1 MEKLV
6 SIVIPTYGRSKTIQR
21 ALDSVKGQTYT
32 NIEVIVVNDN
42 APTKTR
48 KLLKKRLKIMAT

>member
-21 ALDSVKGQTYT
+21 ALDSIKGQTYT

-42 APTKTR
+42 APTTEN
-48 KLLKKRLKIMAT
+48 A